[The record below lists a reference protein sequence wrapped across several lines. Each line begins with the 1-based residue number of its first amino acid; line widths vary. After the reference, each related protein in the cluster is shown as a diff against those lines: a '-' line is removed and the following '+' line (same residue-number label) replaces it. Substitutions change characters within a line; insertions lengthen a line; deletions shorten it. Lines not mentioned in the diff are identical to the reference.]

1 MILKRLLARKSDMQA
16 LSKVLSK
23 SLAIA
28 QLEGAQYAGAQH
40 LLLAALDMEDGTARR
55 AFEQAG
61 ADPDAF
67 AAAVDAQHS
76 AAIPQL
82 KMPAEPMIES
92 VEDRA
97 LPAQPKPD
105 ATYDAAVRATHEFHN
120 SKGNDGAKENG
131 GVRGNGGAFS
141 GAYMVAGVASLEDGA
156 AARALTAMGVD
167 AHKLTRAALDVARG

>member
-1 MILKRLLARKSDMQA
+1 MILKRFLARKSDIQA

-55 AFEQAG
+55 AFEQTG

-82 KMPAEPMIES
+82 KMPAEPATES

-105 ATYDAAVRATHEFHN
+105 ATYDAAVRATHKFHN
-120 SKGNDGAKENG
+120 SK
-131 GVRGNGGAFS
+131 GNGGAFS
-141 GAYMVAGVASLEDGA
+141 GAYMVAGVASLDDGA

-167 AHKLTRAALDVARG
+167 AHELTKAALDVARG